1 VLPCPIDQLPVQL
14 TALAPYWA
22 NVTTPSAGLLA
33 THCLYI
39 DGYRATVSR
48 QSVDVLRSPRGYA
61 AIPVPAGT
69 STVTL
74 DYRGSGLLRLALG
87 LTALAWIA
95 ACVVIGQ
102 DLRKGNRRTG

>member
-14 TALAPYWA
+14 TGLAPYWA

-69 STVTL
+69 STVAL

-87 LTALAWIA
+87 LAALARIG
-95 ACVVIGQ
+95 ACVVVGQ
-102 DLRKGNRRTG
+102 NFRRGSHRAN